1 MHFER
6 FSQLIYRLIHRL
18 IRQLSQRLTGHLTN
32 ASSGPSSGRTNANRP
47 NPPEPPRSRLSNP
60 LRQLTQQLSRS
71 LVLFQ
76 NMPRLLRLVW
86 VASPVALLISIALTL
101 SSSLLPAA
109 QIYISKL
116 IVDQVVAEVGNGTA
130 LSVVIQGLLP
140 LVAIGFGCLLLQSL
154 LQQLNTYSG
163 QIMSDRFL
171 LFANTQLLQQATRL
185 DLAHYESADFHDTL
199 ERARQSGSAYPM
211 RVLQLLLTLLGQ
223 ITRLVGLLAL
233 LLRFNAGVFVLLLV
247 SALPTFWVGVKF
259 SERRFWMTRRQTH
272 SRRLADYF
280 GKILTETEFA
290 KEVRLFNLG
299 DYLAER
305 YHRIRNEF
313 NKESQVL
320 ARRQA
325 IAQVSLESISA
336 IGFYGAYALVLWETI
351 QGIVTIGDLTL
362 YAGTFQQA
370 QSATAGILVSIA
382 TLYEFNLYV
391 SQYFEFIDLA
401 PAVTSPPHPKAF
413 PQPIRTGLI
422 LRDVYF
428 TYPGSDRPTLKNI
441 SLTVAPEECIA
452 LVGLNGSGKT
462 TLLKLLTR
470 LYDIDRGLIA
480 IDDIPL
486 GAFALKDL
494 RRNIGVLF
502 QDFARYALTAKDN
515 IGFGNLPER
524 EDTQQVAQAAT
535 DAGATAVISGLES
548 GYDTVLGKLFDGGVD
563 LSGGQWQKIGL
574 ARAFMSQAQVLILDE
589 PTAAVDAIAEHDL
602 FERFRQLTQGKM
614 TFLVSHRFSTVRMA
628 DRIVVLEQG
637 EIVEVGTHTELM
649 AQKGRYE
656 EMFRLQAES
665 YTAV

>member
-1 MHFER
+1 
-6 FSQLIYRLIHRL
+6 
-18 IRQLSQRLTGHLTN
+18 
-32 ASSGPSSGRTNANRP
+32 
-47 NPPEPPRSRLSNP
+47 
-60 LRQLTQQLSRS
+60 
-71 LVLFQ
+71 
-76 NMPRLLRLVW
+76 MPRLFRLVW
-86 VASPVALLISIALTL
+86 SAAPGALIISLILTL
-101 SSSLLPAA
+101 TSALIPAA

-116 IVDQVVAEVGNGTA
+116 IVDTVVDLVGDGVAIA
-130 LSVVIQGLLP
+130 LIIQALTP
-140 LVAIGFGCLLLQSL
+140 LVAAGFGFLLLQAI
-154 LQQLNTYSG
+154 LQQLDSYTT

-185 DLAHYESADFHDTL
+185 DLAHYESSKFHDIL
-199 ERARQSGSAYPM
+199 DRARQSGSNYPM
-211 RVLQLLLTLLGQ
+211 RVLRLSLQLLGQ
-223 ITRLVGLLAL
+223 VTRLVGLLAL
-233 LLRFNAGVFVLLLV
+233 LLRFNPLVFVLLLL
-247 SALPTFWVGVKF
+247 SALPTFWVSVRF
-259 SERRFWMTRRQTH
+259 SERRFWMTRRQTP

-280 GKILTETEFA
+280 GKVLTEPEFV

-299 DYLAER
+299 GYMAKQYED
-305 YHRIRNEF
+305 IRAEF
-313 NKESQVL
+313 NEESKVL

-325 IAQVSLESISA
+325 FAQVALEIISA

-351 QGIVTIGDLTL
+351 RGLVTIGDLTL

-370 QSATAGILVSIA
+370 QAATSGILLTIA

-401 PAVTSPPHPKAF
+401 PQVVSPRSAKPF
-413 PQPIRTGLI
+413 PDPIREGLV
-422 LRDVYF
+422 LQDVYF
-428 TYPGSDRPTLKNI
+428 TYPGSDTPTLKNI
-441 SLTVAPEECIA
+441 SLEVGPRECIA

-470 LYDIDRGLIA
+470 LYDIDKGRIS

-486 GAFALKDL
+486 SAFDLRDL

-515 IGFGNLPER
+515 IGFGNLPDR
-524 EDTQQVAQAAT
+524 EDDEQVFQAAT
-535 DAGATAVISGLES
+535 DAGATDVIDGLDS
-548 GYDTVLGKLFDGGVD
+548 GYETVLGKMFDGGVD

-602 FERFRQLTQGKM
+602 FERFRQLTEGKM

-628 DRIVVLEQG
+628 DRIVVLENG
-637 EIVEVGTHTELM
+637 EVIETGTHDELV
-649 AQKGRYE
+649 ALAGRYE

-665 YTAV
+665 YTSV

>member
-1 MHFER
+1 MASTSK
-6 FSQLIYRLIHRL
+6 FSAFIK
-18 IRQLSQRLTGHLTN
+18 S
-32 ASSGPSSGRTNANRP
+32 ASSS
-47 NPPEPPRSRLSNP
+47 
-60 LRQLTQQLSRS
+60 LTI
-71 LVLFQ
+71 FK

-86 VASPVALLISIALTL
+86 VAAPGALIISLILTL
-101 SSSLLPAA
+101 TSALIPAT

-116 IVDQVVAEVGNGTA
+116 IVDKVVDLVGDGVAIA
-130 LSVVIQGLLP
+130 LIIQSLTP
-140 LVAIGFGCLLLQSL
+140 LVAAGFGFLLLQAV
-154 LQQLNTYSG
+154 LQQLDSYIT

-185 DLAHYESADFHDTL
+185 DLAHYESAEFHDIL
-199 ERARQSGSAYPM
+199 DRARQSGSNYPM
-211 RVLQLLLTLLGQ
+211 RVLRLSLQLLGQ
-223 ITRLVGLLAL
+223 VTRLFGLLAL
-233 LLRFNAGVFVLLLV
+233 LLRFNPLVFVLLLL
-247 SALPTFWVGVKF
+247 SALPTFWVSVRF
-259 SERRFWMTRRQTH
+259 SERRFWMTRRQTP

-280 GKILTETEFA
+280 GKVLTEPEFV

-299 DYLAER
+299 SYMAKQYQD
-305 YHRIRNEF
+305 IRAEF
-313 NKESQVL
+313 NEESKVL

-325 IAQVSLESISA
+325 IAQVALEIISA

-351 QGIVTIGDLTL
+351 RGLVTIGDLTL

-370 QSATAGILVSIA
+370 QAATAGILLSIA

-391 SQYFEFIDLA
+391 SQYFEFLDLA
-401 PAVTSPPHPKAF
+401 PQVISPNRAKPFPK
-413 PQPIRTGLI
+413 PIREGLV
-422 LRDVYF
+422 LDNVYF
-428 TYPGSDRPTLKNI
+428 TYPGSDTPTLKNI
-441 SLTVAPEECIA
+441 NLEIGPQECIA

-470 LYDIDRGLIA
+470 LYDIDRGRIS
-480 IDDIPL
+480 IDDVPL
-486 GAFALKDL
+486 SAFNLEDL

-515 IGFGNLPER
+515 IGFGNLPDR
-524 EDTQQVAQAAT
+524 EDDEQVLQAAT
-535 DAGATAVISGLES
+535 DAGATAVIDRLEG
-548 GYDTVLGKLFDGGVD
+548 GYDTVLGKMFDGGVD

-628 DRIVVLEQG
+628 DRIVVLEDG
-637 EIVEVGTHTELM
+637 EVIEAGTHDELV
-649 AQKGRYE
+649 AQQGRYE

-665 YTAV
+665 YTSA

>member
-1 MHFER
+1 
-6 FSQLIYRLIHRL
+6 
-18 IRQLSQRLTGHLTN
+18 
-32 ASSGPSSGRTNANRP
+32 
-47 NPPEPPRSRLSNP
+47 
-60 LRQLTQQLSRS
+60 
-71 LVLFQ
+71 
-76 NMPRLLRLVW
+76 MPRLVRLVW
-86 VASPVALLISIALTL
+86 SAAPGSLIMSLILTL
-101 SSSLLPAA
+101 TSALIPAT

-116 IVDQVVAEVGNGTA
+116 IVDKVVDLVGDGVAIA
-130 LSVVIQGLLP
+130 LIIQSLTP
-140 LVAIGFGCLLLQSL
+140 LVAAGFGFLLLQAI
-154 LQQLNTYSG
+154 LQQLDSYIT

-185 DLAHYESADFHDTL
+185 DLAHYESSEFHDIL
-199 ERARQSGSAYPM
+199 DRARQSGSNYPM
-211 RVLQLLLTLLGQ
+211 RVLRLSLQLLGQ
-223 ITRLVGLLAL
+223 VTRLIGLLAL
-233 LLRFNAGVFVLLLV
+233 LLRFNPLVFVLLLL
-247 SALPTFWVGVKF
+247 SALPTFWVSVRF
-259 SERRFWMTRRQTH
+259 SERRFWMTRRQTP

-280 GKILTETEFA
+280 GKVLTEPEFV

-299 DYLAER
+299 GYMAKQYQD
-305 YHRIRNEF
+305 IRAEF
-313 NKESQVL
+313 NEESKIL

-325 IAQVSLESISA
+325 LAQVALEIISA

-351 QGIVTIGDLTL
+351 RGLVTIGDLTL

-370 QSATAGILVSIA
+370 QAATSGILLTIA

-401 PAVTSPPHPKAF
+401 PQVVSPHRPKSF
-413 PQPIRTGLI
+413 PEPIREGLV
-422 LRDVYF
+422 LQNVYF
-428 TYPGSDRPTLKNI
+428 TYPGSDTPTLKNI
-441 SLTVAPEECIA
+441 SLEVGSQECIA

-470 LYDIDRGLIA
+470 LYDIDRGRIS

-486 GAFALKDL
+486 SAFHLRDL

-515 IGFGNLPER
+515 IGFGNLPDR
-524 EDTQQVAQAAT
+524 EDDEQVLQAAT
-535 DAGATAVISGLES
+535 DAGATAVIDGLDG
-548 GYDTVLGKLFDGGVD
+548 GYDTVLGKMFDGGVD

-628 DRIVVLEQG
+628 DRIVVLENG
-637 EIVEVGTHTELM
+637 EVIETGTHDELV
-649 AQKGRYE
+649 ALEGRYE

-665 YTAV
+665 YTNV